1 MSRNLLPRFRSRPN
15 PANVE
20 PLTPGGWAVLSN
32 PTELAKLELPT
43 ESEGELRT
51 RIQSIPSPWARMLL
65 FRNALEDAVHP
76 ARKMVE
82 NEILDALEFVWS
94 LGALTGAEVEVV
106 RVRLDALR
114 GMAQA
119 TGSRLVEDYA
129 DALAELA
136 PRRSNGGAALS
147 ALPTVSLL
155 LVNGV
160 PLLGSSP
167 YTVLFTAEDASS
179 DATRHFFR
187 YGAGGEARPLHRRP
201 FQFQRYVAQVVLPQL
216 TGEAPALQEDYVE
229 WNTVQRCV
237 TAWLKDE
244 VARCVREGG
253 ERVRA
258 QLTPPDRG
266 WQSTADGLHLDELT
280 HQHFGGVV
288 LYRRRPGADLD
299 ESRWR
304 LRAPG
309 GGTTPPLVV
318 DPDSFDG
325 RFFEGAA
332 LVQLPPDLARL
343 PRDVLPG
350 LGHQHAWV
358 YPQKDW
364 LTDHLLLLGDP
375 LERDNVKGL
384 AGYPRSVRTE
394 DSRFAEARLALPLTG
409 EFFRWFSPDDLDER
423 MLSIEVGGTG
433 VTVKL
438 TIPVGPDEDGRMVVK
453 RTYADAQIRRD
464 VYGPELTVWPPF
476 RHEAWPEHAVF
487 RNDRNPQVADRVT
500 LHAYAGRVPL
510 TPLSSARRTGNVTT
524 LAYERAPDVLELRD
538 TATGAGDRA
547 TPLGVVLPRYR
558 PAADPTEVRW
568 TVGVDFGTSNTIV
581 AVRRNDDPA
590 AEIFRADDV
599 VLALTRPAADT
610 REMGEAY
617 FLPAQIPPAAFGT
630 AVVHAAGLPHL
641 EITRE
646 QVGVRV
652 TIPFAGTVKDDRSEN
667 RVTGDL
673 KWSQHRET
681 YFLSAAFLRHLVAV
695 VLAEGVRRGVRPEN
709 VTFHFSYPR
718 AFGTGQVAS
727 LEDQWKE
734 VMRSF
739 GLRGA
744 APATVLRGHD
754 ESRSVLHHFFNAAE
768 VRTSGAGDVIM
779 DVGGGTTD
787 LAAYGGG
794 ETLFLDSLLFGGKNL
809 TGPRQHGATTADLTN
824 PFVELLVRWAV
835 DNGLPTQHRQVM
847 EKYLRDRQVHLAF
860 SYLVRTD
867 WFASG
872 AMSRFR
878 DMKPFHDF
886 QAMILY
892 FFAALF
898 HYVGLSFRALPP
910 GPGGEPRL
918 PGAVVLAG
926 NGSQYLH
933 WLTDLRP
940 GAEGD
945 PFRGLLAQILRAAV
959 GVAEPRPIA
968 VRVSAT
974 PKEEVARGLVALVQ
988 NRSLSAEPL
997 ASGPVVGEAL
1007 EAQLANGGAAGPVF
1021 PTHRLGPNES
1031 FTPERLRSIRWEDG
1045 ETEAE
1050 RFHASLVAAA
1060 ESLVR
1065 LGGPWAGLPDRYRGV
1080 FSRFPRGQVREAAL
1094 HKLEYL
1100 ANLTGG
1106 YRGSIFIVEATV
1118 VLERMLEELFRGGE
1132 A

>member
-1 MSRNLLPRFRSRPN
+1 MSLDHGPTVTVRPVVRHPREAIVGSSYT
-15 PANVE
+15 
-20 PLTPGGWAVLSN
+20 LTID
-32 PTELAKLELPT
+32 LE
-43 ESEGELRT
+43 S
-51 RIQSIPSPWARMLL
+51 
-65 FRNALEDAVHP
+65 DAVPALDEGAEEESIACLVSAHPWFLVSPLGDAAVVLHRFGGSYGP
-76 ARKMVE
+76 ARF
-82 NEILDALEFVWS
+82 N
-94 LGALTGAEVEVV
+94 
-106 RVRLDALR
+106 
-114 GMAQA
+114 
-119 TGSRLVEDYA
+119 LVA
-129 DALAELA
+129 VA
-136 PRRSNGGAALS
+136 P
-147 ALPTVSLL
+147 
-155 LVNGV
+155 
-160 PLLGSSP
+160 
-167 YTVLFTAEDASS
+167 
-179 DATRHFFR
+179 
-187 YGAGGEARPLHRRP
+187 GE
-201 FQFQRYVAQVVLPQL
+201 
-216 TGEAPALQEDYVE
+216 
-229 WNTVQRCV
+229 
-237 TAWLKDE
+237 
-244 VARCVREGG
+244 
-253 ERVRA
+253 A
-258 QLTPPDRG
+258 QLTVTLLNRWNLPFHAFTVTVSVHPVAATEGR
-266 WQSTADGLHLDELT
+266 
-280 HQHFGGVV
+280 
-288 LYRRRPGADLD
+288 
-299 ESRWR
+299 SRWR
-304 LRAPG
+304 LRG
-309 GGTTPPLVV
+309 SGLKVPPLVI
-318 DPDSFDG
+318 DPAAFDG
-325 RFFEGAA
+325 RYFDRAGT
-332 LVQLPPDLARL
+332 VTLPENVENL
-343 PRDVLPG
+343 PRDILPG
-350 LGHQHAWV
+350 TSARHPWV
-358 YPQKDW
+358 HPRTDW
-364 LTDHLLLLGDP
+364 LTDQLLLFGEPFDETNLLGLDNYRRDATHPDP
-375 LERDNVKGL
+375 RRNDH
-384 AGYPRSVRTE
+384 
-394 DSRFAEARLALPLTG
+394 RFALPLKPG
-409 EFFRWFSPDDLDER
+409 FFHHFTPEDVGQ
-423 MLSIEVGGTG
+423 MLSVDLRGEHVR
-433 VTVKL
+433 VLL
-438 TIPVGPDEDGRMVVK
+438 TIPLGSSE
-453 RTYADAQIRRD
+453 RTDHLTVQRVYTDKEIRRD
-464 VYGPELTVWPPF
+464 LYGPELAIWPSF
-476 RHEAWPEHAVF
+476 RWEAWPEYALF

-500 LHAYAGRVPL
+500 VHAYAGRVPL
-510 TPLSSARRTGNVTT
+510 TPLSSARRTDSVTT

-538 TATGAGDRA
+538 TASGAGDRA
-547 TPLGVVLPRYR
+547 IPLGVVLPRYR
-558 PAADPTEVRW
+558 PVPAASGNTW
-568 TVGVDFGTSNTIV
+568 NVGVDMGREWTAV
-581 AVRRNDDPA
+581 AVRSGDRPS
-590 AEIFRADDV
+590 AELFHAEDV
-599 VLALTRPAADT
+599 ILLLTRAGGDT
-610 REMGEAY
+610 LAMLDSY
-617 FLPAQIPPAAFGT
+617 FLPRQIPPVVFGT

-641 EITRE
+641 EITKE
-646 QVGVRV
+646 QVAVRV

-673 KWSQHRET
+673 KWSQRRET

-718 AFGTGQVAS
+718 AIGTSQVAS

-739 GLRGA
+739 VMRGA
-744 APATVLRGHD
+744 STAMVLRGND
-754 ESRSVLHHFFNAAE
+754 ESRCLLQHFFNAAE
-768 VRTSGAGDVIM
+768 VRLSGAGDVIIGI
-779 DVGGGTTD
+779 DTDTTD

-794 ETLFLDSLLFGGKNL
+794 ETLFLDSVLFGGRNL
-809 TGPRQHGATTADLTN
+809 TGPRQHGATTVDLTN

-910 GPGGEPRL
+910 GPGGEARL
-918 PGAVVLAG
+918 PSAVVLAG

-945 PFRGLLAQILRAAV
+945 PFRSLLAQVLRTAV
-959 GVAEPRPIA
+959 GVTEPRPIA
-968 VRVSAT
+968 VRVSTT

-988 NRSLSAEPL
+988 HLSLSAEPL
-997 ASGPVVGEAL
+997 VSGPVVGETL
-1007 EAQLANGGAAGPVF
+1007 QAQLVNGGAAGAVF